1 MSSTI
6 NYVADHIDRIDRR
19 HGRKE
24 NLILDSKWRIASSL
38 EMFQDLNPNGTLT
51 PDQLTKVDAYIA
63 RFKSTP
69 AGSDAICASQQRF
82 AIAQYQRRRR

>member
-1 MSSTI
+1 MSSTV

-19 HGRKE
+19 HGGKE

-51 PDQLTKVDAYIA
+51 PEQLTRVDAYIA
-63 RFKSTP
+63 RFKATP
-69 AGSDAICASQQRF
+69 AGQQ
-82 AIAQYQRRRR
+82 ALALYARRAC

>member
-19 HGRKE
+19 HGGKE
-24 NLILDSKWRIASSL
+24 NLILDSKWRIASNL
-38 EMFQDLNPNGTLT
+38 DMFNDLNPNGTLN
-51 PDQLTKVDAYIA
+51 PDQFAKVDAYIA

-69 AGSDAICASQQRF
+69 AGQQ
-82 AIAQYQRRRR
+82 ALTQYQRRRR

>member
-1 MSSTI
+1 MSSSI

-19 HGRKE
+19 HGGKE

-51 PDQLTKVDAYIA
+51 PDQLAKVDVYIA
-63 RFKSTP
+63 RFKATP
-69 AGSDAICASQQRF
+69 AGQQ
-82 AIAQYQRRRR
+82 AIAQYQRRAG

>member
-19 HGRKE
+19 HGGKE
-24 NLILDSKWRIASSL
+24 SLVLDSKWRIASSL
-38 EMFQDLNPNGTLT
+38 EMFGSDLNPNGTLT
-51 PDQLTKVDAYIA
+51 PDQLTKVDTYIA

-69 AGSDAICASQQRF
+69 AGQIAICASLFSLRYRP
-82 AIAQYQRRRR
+82 IPTEG

>member
-19 HGRKE
+19 HGGKE

-38 EMFQDLNPNGTLT
+38 EMFQDLNPNGILT
-51 PDQLTKVDAYIA
+51 PEQLAKVDAYIA
-63 RFKSTP
+63 LFKSTP
-69 AGSDAICASQQRF
+69 AGSDAI
-82 AIAQYQRRRR
+82 AQYQRRRR